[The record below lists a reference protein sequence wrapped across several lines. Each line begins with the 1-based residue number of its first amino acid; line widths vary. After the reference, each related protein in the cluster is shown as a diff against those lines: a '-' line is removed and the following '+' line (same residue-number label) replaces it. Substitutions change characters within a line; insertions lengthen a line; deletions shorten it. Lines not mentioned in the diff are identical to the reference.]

1 MRRTIMRDEDIA
13 DKPTLQPVS
22 LKDLS
27 IRELRSRIG
36 DLKAEITEIEVLIG
50 AKEASK
56 SAADLFFKP
65 ATS

>member
-1 MRRTIMRDEDIA
+1 MRDDDPL
-13 DKPTLQPVS
+13 DKPSLQPVV

-27 IRELRSRIG
+27 IRELQSRMG
-36 DLKAEITEIEVLIG
+36 DLNAEIREIEELIR

-65 ATS
+65 PTS

>member
-1 MRRTIMRDEDIA
+1 MRDEDPL
-13 DKPTLQPVS
+13 DKPSLQPVT

-27 IRELRSRIG
+27 VRELQSRMSDLNAEIRE
-36 DLKAEITEIEVLIG
+36 IEGLIK

-65 ATS
+65 PTS